1 MYSYLRDICQN
12 TLEDPFRPDLACK
25 GSSHGTREEKME
37 LLSSYH
43 VLSLRII
50 FTHVK

>member
-1 MYSYLRDICQN
+1 MYSYLRGICQN
-12 TLEDPFRPDLACK
+12 TLEDPFGPDLGCK

-37 LLSSYH
+37 LLNSSH
-43 VLSLRII
+43 VLALHII